1 MCCDY
6 HDNVSIRDAFVVSI
20 DAYYDMI
27 YIAYIVKHDIIFF
40 FYKCTDL
47 KLSNIFSEISWSRRT
62 IFKGAKIFQDF
73 SLLLGNKE

>member
-6 HDNVSIRDAFVVSI
+6 HDNVSIRDAFVVST
-20 DAYYDMI
+20 DAHYDMI
-27 YIAYIVKHDIIFF
+27 HIAYIVKHDVIFF
-40 FYKCTDL
+40 DKCTDL
-47 KLSNIFSEISWSRRT
+47 KLSNIFSEISWSRRK

>member
-40 FYKCTDL
+40 F
-47 KLSNIFSEISWSRRT
+47 
-62 IFKGAKIFQDF
+62 
-73 SLLLGNKE
+73 